1 MLQLN
6 TTKTIET
13 RLVTIGYVSEGI
25 PASKFGG
32 CSSDFVVEGGVEGGR
47 CLAGLG
53 GGKGGGAGDEGGKD
67 SGLHGCFVRE
77 C

>member
-13 RLVTIGYVSEGI
+13 LLVTIGYETEGI
-25 PASKFGG
+25 PASKLSG
-32 CSSDFVVEGGVEGGR
+32 SSSNFVVEGGVEGGGG
-47 CLAGLG
+47 LAGLG

-67 SGLHGCFVRE
+67 SG
-77 C
+77 